1 MRPHISVEVPN
12 GNVDKAWRT
21 LQRKLREEHYMEAAQ
36 AREYYVKPSERRK
49 LQASASAK
57 RFRDQE
63 FKEMLQWVMRRKSRG
78 F

>member
-63 FKEMLQWVMRRKSRG
+63 FKCVA
-78 F
+78 